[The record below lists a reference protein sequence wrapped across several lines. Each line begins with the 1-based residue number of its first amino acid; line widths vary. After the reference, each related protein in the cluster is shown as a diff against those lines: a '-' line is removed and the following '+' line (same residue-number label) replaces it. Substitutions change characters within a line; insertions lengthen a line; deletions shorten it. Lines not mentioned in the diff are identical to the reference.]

1 MNHNEEFKRSLL
13 IKLIDNVEIN
23 FKQQQIIEGILVE
36 LLQDYTVSKI
46 ETALTVSDIPEKVT
60 MYLQA
65 KRLEG
70 LSDLSLKNYFYLLR
84 KLAAFSHKQV
94 KDINLND
101 LRTFLFQECEGLK
114 ETTMQVKVTY
124 LQSFFKWLTD
134 EEIIDKDP
142 SRKLPRIR
150 VPQRLRNALTI
161 EEVEKLRM
169 ACADVRERAILE
181 MLLATGCRL
190 SELIGMNIE
199 DLNFK
204 DNSIRVI
211 GKGNKERIVFFNP
224 RTKVHLDKYLENRK
238 GNSEALFV
246 GSRKPYNRLGSRAV
260 EKIINKIA
268 TRAGFD
274 KAVFPHLF
282 RHTMAS
288 LGLQAGANIV
298 AIQSLLG
305 HSSVTTTERY
315 AQNNLENV
323 KHEYNQNMIL

>member
-70 LSDLSLKNYFYLLR
+70 LSDLTLKNYFYLLR

-238 GNSEALFV
+238 GNSDALFV

>member
-1 MNHNEEFKRSLL
+1 MNHNEEFKRNLL
-13 IKLIDNVEIN
+13 IKLIDDVEIN

-70 LSDLSLKNYFYLLR
+70 LSDLTIKNYFYLLR
-84 KLAAFSHKQV
+84 RLAAFSHKQV

-124 LQSFFKWLTD
+124 LQSFFKWLAD
-134 EEIIDKDP
+134 EDIIDKDP

-169 ACADVRERAILE
+169 ACIDVRERAILE

>member
-1 MNHNEEFKRSLL
+1 MNHNEEFKRNLL

-70 LSDLSLKNYFYLLR
+70 LSDLTLKNYFYLLR

>member
-1 MNHNEEFKRSLL
+1 MNNNEEFKRNLL
-13 IKLIDNVEIN
+13 IRLIDDTEIN
-23 FKQQQIIEGILVE
+23 FKQQKIIEGILVE
-36 LLQDYTVSKI
+36 LLQDYTITKI
-46 ETALTVSDIPEKVT
+46 STDLTVSDIPEKVT

-70 LSDLSLKNYFYLLR
+70 LSDLTLQNYFYLLR
-84 KLAAFSHKQV
+84 RLAAFTHKQV

-150 VPQRLRNALTI
+150 VPKRLRQALTI
-161 EEVEKLRM
+161 EEVERLRL
-169 ACADVRERAILE
+169 ACIDTRERAILE
-181 MLLATGCRL
+181 MLFATGCRL
-190 SELIGMNIE
+190 SELVGMNVE

-224 RTKVHLDKYLENRK
+224 KTKVHLDKYLEQRK
-238 GNSEALFV
+238 GYSEALFI
-246 GSRKPYNRLGSRAV
+246 GSKKPYKRLGNRAI
-260 EKIINKIA
+260 EKVINKIA
-268 TRAGFD
+268 DRAGFD
-274 KAVFPHLF
+274 KSVFPHLF
-282 RHTMAS
+282 RHTMAT
-288 LGLQAGANIV
+288 LGLQSGASIV
-298 AIQSLLG
+298 TIQNLLG
-305 HSSVTTTERY
+305 HSSVLTTERY
-315 AQNNLENV
+315 AQNNLDNV
-323 KHEYNQNMIL
+323 RHEYNQNMIL

>member
-1 MNHNEEFKRSLL
+1 MNHNEEFKRNLL

-70 LSDLSLKNYFYLLR
+70 LSDLTLKNYFYLLR
-84 KLAAFSHKQV
+84 RLAAFSHKQV

-238 GNSEALFV
+238 GNSDALFV

>member
-1 MNHNEEFKRSLL
+1 M
-13 IKLIDNVEIN
+13 IN
-23 FKQQQIIEGILVE
+23 WKTTKPKG
-36 LLQDYTVSKI
+36 SKI
-46 ETALTVSDIPEKVT
+46 PNFE
-60 MYLQA
+60 
-65 KRLEG
+65 
-70 LSDLSLKNYFYLLR
+70 
-84 KLAAFSHKQV
+84 
-94 KDINLND
+94 
-101 LRTFLFQECEGLK
+101 
-114 ETTMQVKVTY
+114 
-124 LQSFFKWLTD
+124 
-134 EEIIDKDP
+134 
-142 SRKLPRIR
+142 
-150 VPQRLRNALTI
+150 

>member
-1 MNHNEEFKRSLL
+1 MNHNEEFKRNLL
-13 IKLIDNVEIN
+13 IKLIDNVEID

-70 LSDLSLKNYFYLLR
+70 LSDLTIKNYFYLLR
-84 KLAAFSHKQV
+84 RLAAFSHKQV

-124 LQSFFKWLTD
+124 LQSFFKWLVD
-134 EEIIDKDP
+134 EDIIDKDP

-238 GNSEALFV
+238 GNSDALFV

>member
-1 MNHNEEFKRSLL
+1 MNHNEEFKRNLL

-70 LSDLSLKNYFYLLR
+70 LSNLTLKNYFYLLR
-84 KLAAFSHKQV
+84 RLAAFSHKQV

-124 LQSFFKWLTD
+124 LQSFFKWLVD
-134 EEIIDKDP
+134 EDIIDKDP

-150 VPQRLRNALTI
+150 VPQRLRSALTI

-169 ACADVRERAILE
+169 ACTDVRERAILE

-190 SELIGMNIE
+190 SELVGMNTE
-199 DLNFK
+199 DLNSK

-224 RTKVHLDKYLENRK
+224 RTKVHLDKYLETKK
-238 GNSEALFV
+238 GSSEALFV
-246 GSRKPYNRLGSRAV
+246 GSRKPYNRLGNRAV
-260 EKIINKIA
+260 EKVINKIA
-268 TRAGFD
+268 TNAGFD

-315 AQNNLENV
+315 AQNSIENV

>member
-1 MNHNEEFKRSLL
+1 MNHNEEFKRNLL

-70 LSDLSLKNYFYLLR
+70 LSDLTLKNYFYLLR
-84 KLAAFSHKQV
+84 RLAAFSHKQV

-134 EEIIDKDP
+134 EEMIDKDP

-238 GNSEALFV
+238 GSSKALFV

>member
-1 MNHNEEFKRSLL
+1 MNHNEEFKRNLL

-70 LSDLSLKNYFYLLR
+70 LSDLTLKNYFYLLR

-134 EEIIDKDP
+134 EEMIDKDP

-169 ACADVRERAILE
+169 ACTDVRERAILE

>member
-70 LSDLSLKNYFYLLR
+70 LSDLTLKNYFYLLR

>member
-1 MNHNEEFKRSLL
+1 MNHNEEFKRNLL
-13 IKLIDNVEIN
+13 IKLIDDVEIN

-36 LLQDYTVSKI
+36 LLQDYTISKI

-70 LSDLSLKNYFYLLR
+70 LSDLTIKNYFYLLR
-84 KLAAFSHKQV
+84 RLAAFSHKQV

-114 ETTMQVKVTY
+114 ETTMQVKITY
-124 LQSFFKWLTD
+124 LQSFFKWLVD
-134 EEIIDKDP
+134 EDIIDKDP

-169 ACADVRERAILE
+169 ACIDVRERAILE

-190 SELIGMNIE
+190 SELIGMNTE

-204 DNSIRVI
+204 DNSVRVI

-268 TRAGFD
+268 TRATFD

>member
-1 MNHNEEFKRSLL
+1 MNHNEEFKRNLL

-70 LSDLSLKNYFYLLR
+70 LSDLTLKNYFYLLR

-124 LQSFFKWLTD
+124 LQSFFKWLAD
-134 EEIIDKDP
+134 EDIIDKDP

-169 ACADVRERAILE
+169 ACIDVRERAILE

-190 SELIGMNIE
+190 SELIGMNTE

-246 GSRKPYNRLGSRAV
+246 ASRKPYNRLGSRAV

>member
-1 MNHNEEFKRSLL
+1 MNHNEEFKRNLL

-70 LSDLSLKNYFYLLR
+70 LSDLTLKNYFYLLR

-134 EEIIDKDP
+134 EEMIDKDP

-238 GNSEALFV
+238 GSSKALFV

>member
-1 MNHNEEFKRSLL
+1 MNHNEEFKRNLL

-70 LSDLSLKNYFYLLR
+70 LSDLTLKNYFYLLR

-124 LQSFFKWLTD
+124 LQSFFKWLAD

>member
-1 MNHNEEFKRSLL
+1 MNHNEEFKRNLL
-13 IKLIDNVEIN
+13 IKLIDNVEID

-70 LSDLSLKNYFYLLR
+70 LSDLTLKNYFYLLR

-124 LQSFFKWLTD
+124 LQSFFKWLVD
-134 EEIIDKDP
+134 EDIIDKDP

-238 GNSEALFV
+238 GNSDALFV

>member
-1 MNHNEEFKRSLL
+1 MNHNEEFKRNLL

-70 LSDLSLKNYFYLLR
+70 LSDLTLKNYFYLLR

-134 EEIIDKDP
+134 EEMIDKDP

-169 ACADVRERAILE
+169 ACIDVRERAILE

-238 GNSEALFV
+238 GNSDALFV

>member
-1 MNHNEEFKRSLL
+1 MNHNEEFKRNLL

-70 LSDLSLKNYFYLLR
+70 LSDLTLKNYFYLLR

-134 EEIIDKDP
+134 EEMIDKDP